1 MSPKSTLIAL
11 RHDADLVSALRA
23 EGPWAHAAHGADGL
37 PNALLAFLVDRR
49 RANPV
54 QVGDGAFATAETLAR
69 TVALPRELDAADV
82 TAALQALQA
91 DRLVESCGAK
101 VGQARWRATERA
113 VHSLRPLAVAA

>member
-11 RHDADLVSALRA
+11 RHEADLVSALRA
-23 EGPWAHAAHGADGL
+23 DGPWAHEAGGAVGL
-37 PNALLAFLVDRR
+37 PNALLSFLVDRR

-54 QVGDGAFATAETLAR
+54 QVGDGAFATAEALVR
-69 TVALPRELDAADV
+69 TVALARGQQPADV
-82 TAALQALQA
+82 TAALRSLEA

-113 VHSLRPLAVAA
+113 VYALRPLAAVA

>member
-23 EGPWAHAAHGADGL
+23 DGPWAHEAGGADGL
-37 PNALLAFLVDRR
+37 ANAILSFLVDRR

-54 QVGDGAFATAETLAR
+54 QVGDGAFTTVDVLAR
-69 TVALPRELDAADV
+69 TIAADRGCAAADV
-82 TAALQALQA
+82 ADALRALQA

-113 VHSLRPLAVAA
+113 VYALRPLAAVA